1 MSDGRSLT
9 PPPRANVDDRRNI
22 HGAIL
27 KGLLLNKLTC
37 GSPSIS
43 VIDHNAYSIRFSRI
57 EELSVDESRWIKQLI
72 MLMINESILQK

>member
-1 MSDGRSLT
+1 MQVNEELNMISFEGSHVGREELD

-43 VIDHNAYSIRFSRI
+43 VIDHTPFDFRG
-57 EELSVDESRWIKQLI
+57 VVC
-72 MLMINESILQK
+72 